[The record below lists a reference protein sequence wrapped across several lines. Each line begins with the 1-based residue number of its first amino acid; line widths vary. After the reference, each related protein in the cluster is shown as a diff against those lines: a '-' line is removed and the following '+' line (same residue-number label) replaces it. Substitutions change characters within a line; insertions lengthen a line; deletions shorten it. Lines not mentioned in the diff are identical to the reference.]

1 MSALTLCLPSH
12 MSAASRPAFV
22 LAFLLLS
29 FCWCS
34 KAIRSR
40 FELRLGLPFVG
51 RDFGCSSCLMSI
63 KRSSL
68 MACKWRRR
76 VERCFWSGNRCNIV
90 VIRVSSASI

>member
-1 MSALTLCLPSH
+1 

-40 FELRLGLPFVG
+40 FELRLRLPFVG

-63 KRSSL
+63 KI
-68 MACKWRRR
+68 
-76 VERCFWSGNRCNIV
+76 ERCFWSGNRCNIV